1 MPTKPAAART
11 GASRWRRCRAQAEV
25 AEALPPADAERTFSG
40 AAQTLQALRARGAAR
55 LDPVGLALAEALLRR
70 GARQDDAVRR
80 WLAPRLDRAIAD
92 VAARVD
98 AAGQEAAA
106 PAPAPALLVLRQA
119 LGADAADE
127 LKSVRRFRPALARWR
142 VERQIARAQARGPD
156 NPGPLNSE
164 HLLLRALQQM
174 QAAAPD
180 YLGAFV
186 TQVETLLWLDEARG
200 GVATDEPLN
209 RAGRRLASR

>member
-1 MPTKPAAART
+1 MDAFDAAAQALDSLRACGAAAVDPAALAH
-11 GASRWRRCRAQAEV
+11 
-25 AEALPPADAERTFSG
+25 ADA
-40 AAQTLQALRARGAAR
+40 
-55 LDPVGLALAEALLRR
+55 LARR
-70 GARQDDAVRR
+70 GERQDTAVRQ
-80 WLAPRLDRAIAD
+80 WLAPRLAQAVAD
-92 VAARVD
+92 LARRVD
-98 AAGQEAAA
+98 TEA
-106 PAPAPALLVLRQA
+106 PADPEKASREDPLSALRLA

-174 QAAAPD
+174 QAVAPA
-180 YLGAFV
+180 YLGAFI

-200 GVATDEPLN
+200 GAAPAE
-209 RAGRRLASR
+209 RARGGGRGAAAR

>member
-1 MPTKPAAART
+1 M
-11 GASRWRRCRAQAEV
+11 
-25 AEALPPADAERTFSG
+25 PPADADRTFDR

-55 LDPVGLALAEALLRR
+55 LDPAGLALAEALVRR
-70 GARQDDAVRR
+70 GSRQDDAVRR
-80 WLAPRLDRAIAD
+80 WLAPRLGRAIAD
-92 VAARVD
+92 LAGRVD

-106 PAPAPALLVLRQA
+106 PPPAPAPALLVLRQA

-200 GVATDEPLN
+200 GVAPDEPLN
-209 RAGRRLASR
+209 RAGRRLSSR